1 MTTEEMVQ
9 SLQNQLTNQGD
20 MLERHSKRLEKLERS
35 NEDIQE
41 IKGKVGEMDKRMKK
55 MESRQTIMESK
66 LMKKNNFMLVLLF
79 VIIGLLAYIA
89 VKSPE
94 TAKDVVGI
102 AGSAVTQGIKTAL

>member
-1 MTTEEMVQ
+1 MTVEERVQ
-9 SLQNQLTNQGD
+9 AIETQVTNQGD
-20 MLERHSKRLEKLERS
+20 RLERHSKRLEKLERS

-55 MESRQTIMESK
+55 METRQTIMENK
-66 LMKKNNFMLVLLF
+66 LIKKNNFMLILLF

-94 TAKDVVGI
+94 TAKDVVTI
-102 AGSAVTQGIKTAL
+102 TGSAVTQGIKTAL